1 MQLHSYNPD
10 SRYKDR
16 AAQRFIAFLKF
27 LAVVIISI
35 LIGFWLGRQSGAE
48 QLIVLKDKAATLTQE
63 RDFLQE
69 SVTEL
74 SAQAQTAETRYQ
86 QLQDQV
92 DSIIPKGPMQD
103 IATLV
108 REQLEQGMDPERLSF
123 VIRSARPPSN
133 CSEPDVKRFVIGTL
147 ANKGPASKVSI
158 ADGAIVIDGTGKSAR
173 NEKGQPEAWYDPAQP
188 VKITF
193 SHDGKKDVKRRTLPI
208 RYSVVAGDREY
219 RFTIESGSRSFAKVV
234 YDSCDYP

>member
-1 MQLHSYNPD
+1 MSLNTYNPD

-16 AAQRFIAFLKF
+16 AAQRFVAFLKF
-27 LAVVIISI
+27 LSVVMVSI
-35 LIGFWLGRQSGAE
+35 LIGFWFGKQFAAE
-48 QLIVLKDKAATLTQE
+48 ELIVLKDRNAALEEE
-63 RDFLQE
+63 RELLQE

-74 SAQAQTAETRYQ
+74 GAQAQTAETRYR
-86 QLQDQV
+86 QLQEQV

-108 REQLEQGMDPERLSF
+108 RDQLEQGMDPERLSF
-123 VIRSARPPSN
+123 VIRSARPPTN
-133 CSEPDVKRFVIGTL
+133 CSEPDVKRFVVSTP
-147 ANKGPASKVSI
+147 ANKGPSSKVSI
-158 ADGAIVIDGTGKSAR
+158 AEGAIVIQGSGKSAK

-188 VKITF
+188 VKLTF
-193 SHDGKKDVKRRTLPI
+193 AHDGKTDVKRRTLPI

-219 RFTIESGSRSFAKVV
+219 RFTVESGSRSFAKVV